1 MGQEPDVPRLEDG
14 GWKLTLE
21 HITRLAVKGLGLAEA
36 DAKLCEAR
44 LAQLTAV
51 EAGRHSKERLD
62 IKKQPGTLGKL
73 LVQLPVVGCHTGGE
87 LHVKHEGRRQVF
99 WRSAPPDGG
108 GGHGAEERK
117 AGPVELRYAAFYAD
131 CDTQLL
137 PVESGRRV
145 VLVYDLIRT
154 GPQHPLCLLALRGD
168 DLAAL
173 VSSAPCPA
181 FARLVGAFG
190 ALPPVEVVRPA
201 ALAAGP
207 WCAAAPLWWNPAL
220 PAAAGG
226 AGLEADFPDLFTLGP
241 LTSVGVAVRC
251 WDAFRAV
258 RVERAALRPGQ
269 PPSPRQRRRWTRQSF
284 ECEDTG
290 DSDAEDVEPWDE
302 TSIVKWR
309 NPGPR
314 AGGKGKA
321 TASFPEELGLQGL
334 LDQLEDRLLGGG
346 ELLSDEPG
354 KRRQPDGAQLNNAAL
369 VVFWPRSHTASLP
382 CAMGFGAGLAQLK
395 KLLGSR
401 DGNPGAAPALLEALL
416 EVLQRKEGA
425 KVSMALALL
434 QLLASS
440 STRALGLEA
449 QVAVAARVVSAV
461 INMPRGFYLVW
472 DSPAPPVANALAATA
487 TKLADPAFDAAVL
500 QFVSARAAF
509 NPELCLQLASSAA
522 LPDRLREGTCSAL
535 MGALLKPDAFRRQP
549 QSVVRR
555 LAGLVFGSEL
565 PLASYAGAFAAVVLA
580 RPDRNHALRAL
591 LKDPATHS
599 TVLAEPAFNAALLQF
614 VAASA
619 ASDLELCLQLAASAI
634 LPERLRDGTCSALMG
649 SLLAPDVFRLRP
661 LPFVHRLLAGLVFGP
676 DPRFGAHSGA
686 FADALLAR
694 PDAQE
699 VLRALLR
706 DAEAVIWA
714 VKERRPQAVRLAQ
727 GRRRQLEAETAGGEP
742 AVRWEM
748 PGARLPAYPQVEAF
762 LRGPQQSFRLNPR
775 INNITHVAP
784 SHGAH
789 APCSNVADPP
799 TCFVVALLCE
809 ARL

>member
-1 MGQEPDVPRLEDG
+1 MGQEPDVPRLEVG

-220 PAAAGG
+220 PVAAGG

-369 VVFWPRSHTASLP
+369 VVFWPRSHTAS
-382 CAMGFGAGLAQLK
+382 
-395 KLLGSR
+395 
-401 DGNPGAAPALLEALL
+401 
-416 EVLQRKEGA
+416 
-425 KVSMALALL
+425 
-434 QLLASS
+434 
-440 STRALGLEA
+440 
-449 QVAVAARVVSAV
+449 
-461 INMPRGFYLVW
+461 
-472 DSPAPPVANALAATA
+472 
-487 TKLADPAFDAAVL
+487 
-500 QFVSARAAF
+500 
-509 NPELCLQLASSAA
+509 
-522 LPDRLREGTCSAL
+522 
-535 MGALLKPDAFRRQP
+535 
-549 QSVVRR
+549 
-555 LAGLVFGSEL
+555 
-565 PLASYAGAFAAVVLA
+565 
-580 RPDRNHALRAL
+580 
-591 LKDPATHS
+591 
-599 TVLAEPAFNAALLQF
+599 
-614 VAASA
+614 A

-634 LPERLRDGTCSALMG
+634 LPERLRDSTCSALMG